1 MQTRIH
7 PLDTSAAGVPHAV
20 TSLHFGASSS
30 PGGRCALLQCS
41 LHADEIPPMLV
52 GWHLRQRLQ
61 VLEAA
66 GQLTG
71 EVVLLP
77 ACNPIGLAQQVWGRL
92 QGRFDLASGQNF
104 NRHYPALAEGA
115 AKRFEAGGGRLGA
128 DPQANALALR
138 AALQTE
144 LAALPAAGPLQ
155 QLRHTLMRLALDAD
169 IVLDLHCDNEA
180 VLHVYATPEHEQTA
194 LQLTH
199 CLNAPLLLLAAESGD
214 GPFDEAQSGIWPQL
228 RARLGAGVPLAG
240 FAATVELRGE
250 TEVDHALAAA
260 DAQGLLRFLQQQGF
274 VRELAEAEAEAKLEP
289 LLQTQTSQREA
300 LLQTHTQTHTQTPQ
314 QDCAVRPLA
323 GCLHLL
329 APFSG
334 VLVWRLALGQQVQAG
349 QPLADLVCPVSGRC
363 EILPSPVDGLFFA
376 RELQRW
382 ARAGQSVAKI
392 AGQEAR
398 RSGKL
403 LSA

>member
-7 PLDTSAAGVPHAV
+7 PLDTSAVGAPHAV
-20 TSLHFGASSS
+20 TSLHFGASST
-30 PGGRCALLQCS
+30 PGGRRALLQCS

-115 AKRFEAGGGRLGA
+115 ASRFEAGGGRLGA

-138 AALQTE
+138 AALQAE

-155 QLRHTLMRLALDAD
+155 QLRQTLMRLALDAD

-180 VLHVYATPEHEQTA
+180 VLHVYATPEHEPTA

-274 VRELAEAEAEAKLEP
+274 VRELAEVEAE
-289 LLQTQTSQREA
+289 THA
-300 LLQTHTQTHTQTPQ
+300 LPRP
-314 QDCAVRPLA
+314 DCSVRPLA

-334 VLVWRLALGQQVQAG
+334 VLVWRLALGQLVRAG

-382 ARAGQSVAKI
+382 ARGGQSVAKI

>member
-1 MQTRIH
+1 MQTRTH
-7 PLDTSAAGVPHAV
+7 PLDASAAGVPHAV

-30 PGGRCALLQCS
+30 AASRRALLQCS

-61 VLEAA
+61 ALETA

-77 ACNPIGLAQQVWGRL
+77 ACNPIGTSQHVWGRL

-128 DPQANALALR
+128 DPQANAMALR
-138 AALQTE
+138 AALQAE
-144 LAALPAAGPLQ
+144 LAALPAAGLLQ
-155 QLRHTLMRLALDAD
+155 QLRQTLMRLALDAD

-180 VLHVYATPEHEQTA
+180 VLHVYATPDHEPTA
-194 LQLTH
+194 VQLAH
-199 CLNAPLLLLAAESGD
+199 CLHAPLLLLAAESGD
-214 GPFDEAQSGIWPQL
+214 GPFDEAQSGTWPQL

-274 VRELAEAEAEAKLEP
+274 VREEAEIDNDTLTLP
-289 LLQTQTSQREA
+289 R
-300 LLQTHTQTHTQTPQ
+300 P
-314 QDCAVRPLA
+314 DCAVRPLA

-334 VLVWRLALGQQVQAG
+334 VLVWRLALGQQVRAG

-363 EILPSPVDGLFFA
+363 EVLPSPVDGLFFA

-392 AGQEAR
+392 AGQQAT

>member
-7 PLDTSAAGVPHAV
+7 PLEASAAGTPHAI
-20 TSLHFGASSS
+20 TSLHFGPGSGSA
-30 PGGRCALLQCS
+30 GGRRALLQCS
-41 LHADEIPPMLV
+41 LHADEIPPLLV
-52 GWHLRQRLQ
+52 GWHLRQRLLA
-61 VLEAA
+61 LEAA
-66 GQLTG
+66 GQLEG

-115 AKRFEAGGGRLGA
+115 ASRFEADGGRLSP
-128 DPQANALALR
+128 DLQTNALALR
-138 AALQTE
+138 KALQAE
-144 LAALPAAGPLQ
+144 LAALPAAGLLQ

-180 VLHVYATPEHEQTA
+180 VLHVYATPEHQPTA
-194 LQLTH
+194 VQLAH
-199 CLNAPLLLLAAESGD
+199 CLGAPLLLLATESGD

-250 TEVDHALAAA
+250 IEVDHALAAA
-260 DAQGLLRFLQQQGF
+260 DAHGLLRFLQQQGF
-274 VRELAEAEAEAKLEP
+274 VRELDPPEHNDSALPASASLASFAPAE
-289 LLQTQTSQREA
+289 
-300 LLQTHTQTHTQTPQ
+300 
-314 QDCAVRPLA
+314 CAVRPLA

-334 VLVWRLALGQQVQAG
+334 VLVWRLALGQWVRAG

-363 EILPSPVDGLFFA
+363 QTLPSPTDGLFFA

-382 ARAGQSVAKI
+382 ARAGQSVAKV
-392 AGQEAR
+392 AGQEVR

>member
-1 MQTRIH
+1 MQTRTH
-7 PLDTSAAGVPHAV
+7 PLDTSAVGAPHAV
-20 TSLHFGASSS
+20 TSLHFGASST
-30 PGGRCALLQCS
+30 PGGRRALLQCS

-61 VLEAA
+61 SLEAA

-115 AKRFEAGGGRLGA
+115 ASRFEAGGGRLGA

-138 AALQTE
+138 AALQNE

-155 QLRHTLMRLALDAD
+155 QLRQTLMRLALDAD

-180 VLHVYATPEHEQTA
+180 VLHVYATPEHEPTA

-274 VRELAEAEAEAKLEP
+274 VGELAEAEVEVD
-289 LLQTQTSQREA
+289 THA
-300 LLQTHTQTHTQTPQ
+300 LPQ
-314 QDCAVRPLA
+314 PDCAVRPLA
-323 GCLHLL
+323 GCLHVL

-363 EILPSPVDGLFFA
+363 EPLPSPVDGLFFA

>member
-1 MQTRIH
+1 MHTGH
-7 PLDTSAAGVPHAV
+7 HFLDEHDGSAGPAV
-20 TSLHFGASSS
+20 TSLHFGPA
-30 PGGRCALLQCS
+30 GRRALLQCS

-52 GWHLRQRLQ
+52 AQHLRQRLLA
-61 VLEAA
+61 LEAA

-104 NRHYPALAEGA
+104 NRHYPALAAGA
-115 AKRFEAGGGRLGA
+115 AGRFKATAGRLGA
-128 DPQANALALR
+128 DPAANAQALR
-138 AALQTE
+138 RALLDE
-144 LAALPAAGPLQ
+144 LAARPAPGLLQ
-155 QLRHTLMRLALDAD
+155 QLRHTLLRLALPAD

-180 VLHVYATPEHEQTA
+180 VLHLYATPEHDAKA
-194 LQLTH
+194 LQLGA
-199 CLNAPLLLLAAESGD
+199 CLGAPLLLLAQDSGD
-214 GPFDEAQSGIWPQL
+214 APFDESVSSVWVQL
-228 RARLGAGVPLAG
+228 RAHLGEAVPLAC

-250 TEVDHALAAA
+250 IDVDHERAAA

-274 VRELAEAEAEAKLEP
+274 VRDLAEPEP
-289 LLQTQTSQREA
+289 GLAPIQGATA
-300 LLQTHTQTHTQTPQ
+300 AP
-314 QDCAVRPLA
+314 DCVARPLA
-323 GCLHLL
+323 GSLPLVAPFTGLL
-329 APFSG
+329 A
-334 VLVWRLALGQQVQAG
+334 WRLPVGQWVQAG
-349 QPLADLVCPVSGRC
+349 QPLVDLICPTSGRSQA
-363 EILPSPVDGLFFA
+363 LTSPVDGLLFA

-382 ARAGQSVAKI
+382 ARAGQSVAKV